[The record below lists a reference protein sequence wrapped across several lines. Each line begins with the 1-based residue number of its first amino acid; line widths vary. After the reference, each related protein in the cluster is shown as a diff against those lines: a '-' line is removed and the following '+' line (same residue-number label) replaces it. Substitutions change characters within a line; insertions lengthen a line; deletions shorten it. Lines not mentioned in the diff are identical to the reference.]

1 MRLSP
6 EQVALRAFQIVM
18 EVMTKGSDKEGSND
32 TWLDKP
38 PLFHADKAA
47 RHIINDR
54 LEGIEPHLHYA
65 LVRVIMA
72 ICQGE
77 TLK

>member
-1 MRLSP
+1 MTP
-6 EQVALRAFQIVM
+6 EQVALRAFNIIL
-18 EVMTKGSDKEGSND
+18 EVMQKGSDKEGSND

-38 PLFHADKAA
+38 DLFHVDKAA

-54 LEGIEPHLHYA
+54 LDGNEPHLHYA
-65 LVRVIMA
+65 LVRIIMA

-77 TLK
+77 KLP